1 MLHLAKKDARMRKK
15 QEDTVVRWK
24 CCLFFWCV
32 FLADSVAAQA
42 VCSQASRRLF
52 KTVSESMPE
61 LDLKGYVSGLISQN
75 ESFPN
80 LVSEGLKHHPVG
92 VIEDQIELMEWLKIS
107 PEFQR
112 LLKQRDDLLTL
123 RISNAERSGSVTR
136 EVLDGEFVQRWG
148 ASLAD
153 SVSDQRLLQARGGS
167 DQASSVFLKE
177 MEEILKSPQG
187 RINADSLVTALTS
200 TIESINGNLRREIA
214 EGVALGDISLLR
226 RHLPEALEATSFNPA
241 RLGMEVGE
249 DREYYLTFLENSIQ
263 SGKKLDQ
270 QLVTY
275 IFSKHVPQDD
285 TLGEFLRDMHEGVL
299 DHIKDAHSKNTHIQE
314 VLAHLPARQHRF
326 LKRFLKGRLDKI
338 WKEISGHKKT
348 ITETADAENTSLTL
362 TEVHPYHGIFRG
374 NLGGDCSTSH
384 SFGFANSPMEKVFF
398 ITNKKGQDVGY
409 VTGSKV
415 SLPDG
420 QSAFLINTVA
430 GARVSGIMTENILSA
445 LARSKSALGVDE
457 VVIIGEQNL
466 EDNINYEIIRGVYR
480 KFLGNPVKVT
490 FHDKETREIIG
501 NVSNFFAYDS
511 VFVLENARYLKLP
524 DTEVSVHVERRP
536 FALSGGEGVAPLTGA
551 QKLMVA
557 AYSPSMALDLNIT
570 ISSIFP
576 GEILPDLLENVGR
589 AKVAQY
595 KETMAKVSTFFG
607 IEEEEMLEV
616 LKADYLLG
624 MTKAADTFDS
634 QNVEEIL
641 ALMEKLK
648 KSLNT
653 KDLSIIF
660 KRALVYKADPQVLG
674 KLAERMPQKIGA
686 ENFSSMFE
694 SALEYQADSQILGKV
709 MEWMPGEIDAGKFS
723 SMFRSALK
731 YQADSQTLSKV
742 MERMPQRF
750 YLRQFPYMF
759 ESALKYKADP
769 QILGKIMERLPLEI
783 DANDF
788 LYIFRKT
795 LEYQADPQ
803 VLGKLAERMPREIDA
818 ENFASI
824 FESALKYQADPQ
836 ILGKIMERLPLE
848 IDATNFLYIFKKT
861 LEYKADPQALE
872 ELIER
877 IPELELYNW
886 HIENF
891 IAKAEEY
898 EADPEIIRKL
908 EELLY

>member
-1 MLHLAKKDARMRKK
+1 M
-15 QEDTVVRWK
+15 RWK

-42 VCSQASRRLF
+42 VCSQASRRVF
-52 KTVSESMPE
+52 NAVSESMPE
-61 LDLKGYVSGLISQN
+61 LDLKGYANALLSQN

-80 LVSEGLKHHPVG
+80 LVTESLKHDPVE
-92 VIEDQIELMEWLKIS
+92 VIEGQIKLMERLKTS

-112 LLKQRDDLLTL
+112 LLEERGDLLTL

-136 EVLDGEFVQRWG
+136 EVLDGEFVRRWG

-177 MEEILKSPQG
+177 VEEILKSPEG
-187 RINADSLVTALTS
+187 RINPDSLVTALTS
-200 TIESINGNLRREIA
+200 IIESINGNLRREIA

-285 TLGEFLRDMHEGVL
+285 TLGEFLRGMHEGAL
-299 DHIKDAHSKNTHIQE
+299 DHIKDAHSKNEHIQE
-314 VLAHLPARQHRF
+314 ILAHLPTEQHRF

-430 GARVSGIMTENILSA
+430 GARVSGIMTETILSA

-480 KFLGNPVKVT
+480 KFLGNPVEVT
-490 FHDKETREIIG
+490 FHDKETRKIIG
-501 NVSNFFAYDS
+501 DVLDFSAYDS
-511 VFVLENARYLKLP
+511 VSVLENARYLKLP
-524 DTEVSVHVERRP
+524 DTEVAVGIEKRP
-536 FALSGGEGVAPLTGA
+536 FALPGGESATTLTGV
-551 QKLMVA
+551 QKLIVA
-557 AYSPSMALDLNIT
+557 AYSPREMAPALNIT
-570 ISSIFP
+570 VPSVRGKSFS
-576 GEILPDLLENVGR
+576 ELLENNKGV
-589 AKVAQY
+589 KVAQY
-595 KETMAKVSTFFG
+595 KEDMITASKSLGVG
-607 IEEEEMLEV
+607 EEEMLEV
-616 LKADYLLG
+616 LKTDYLMG
-624 MTKAADTFDS
+624 MIQASDASDS
-634 QNVEEIL
+634 QNVEEIF
-641 ALMEKLK
+641 ALIDKLQ
-648 KSLNT
+648 KSLADKNIS
-653 KDLSIIF
+653 LIF
-660 KRALVYKADPQVLG
+660 DYVFKNKT
-674 KLAERMPQKIGA
+674 
-686 ENFSSMFE
+686 
-694 SALEYQADSQILGKV
+694 
-709 MEWMPGEIDAGKFS
+709 
-723 SMFRSALK
+723 
-731 YQADSQTLSKV
+731 DSQTHDKV
-742 MERMPQRF
+742 IEHLFQNLDAVSF
-750 YLRQFPYMF
+750 VLVL
-759 ESALKYKADP
+759 EDAL
-769 QILGKIMERLPLEI
+769 E
-783 DANDF
+783 F
-788 LYIFRKT
+788 
-795 LEYQADPQ
+795 
-803 VLGKLAERMPREIDA
+803 
-818 ENFASI
+818 
-824 FESALKYQADPQ
+824 QADPQ
-836 ILGKIMERLPLE
+836 ILDRLKMSKYFLE
-848 IDATNFLYIFKKT
+848 EYNRRREDYLLDDLILEGPRSTDYILDEMDEHDFSSIFSSFLKN
-861 LEYKADPQALE
+861 KADSQALE
-872 ELIER
+872 ELMER
-877 IPELELYNW
+877 IPELELENW
-886 HIENF
+886 DIENL
-891 IAKAEEY
+891 IAEAEEY

-908 EELLY
+908 EELQLIEITN